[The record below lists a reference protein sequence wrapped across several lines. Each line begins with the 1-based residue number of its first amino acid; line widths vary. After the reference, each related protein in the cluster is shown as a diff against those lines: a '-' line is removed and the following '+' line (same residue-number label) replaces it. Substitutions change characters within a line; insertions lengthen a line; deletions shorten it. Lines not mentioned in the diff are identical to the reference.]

1 MNCVVESDLH
11 RVVVGVTLVS
21 LARFHD
27 LIFIHIATPSCK
39 SRIFKKNDSLD

>member
-21 LARFHD
+21 LAGFHD
-27 LIFIHIATPSCK
+27 LIFIQIATLSCK
-39 SRIFKKNDSLD
+39 SRIFKKNDLLD

>member
-21 LARFHD
+21 LAGFHD
-27 LIFIHIATPSCK
+27 LIFIHIATLSCK
-39 SRIFKKNDSLD
+39 SRIFKKNDFLD